1 MVERTSTD
9 RSRVTLRVT
18 VITLALLAP
27 LRLEAQDPPQPTPE
41 PVDTVQVQEPQDT
54 VLVQEAE
61 DTVQV
66 QEPEDTVEVQEPEDT
81 TPVPVG
87 PPQPEIYVA
96 DLSVFD
102 DLHYLGPL
110 QKITNGTNSYDN
122 QLMFTPDSRSLLY
135 TTEHGDG
142 ERVQTEIHRY
152 YLSSRRETRITRTD
166 ESEYAPAP
174 VPGDRA
180 FSAIRVEPDSTQR
193 LWRFTMQGMDGEAL
207 FRNLNSVR
215 SHAWGNEST
224 VLLYVLGDPPTVRI
238 GDLTTGQSEVV
249 ARGVGRSMNKI
260 PNRNAWSFVER
271 ISPVQAR
278 ISEVNIGTREVRPI
292 IPTFGGGE
300 FHAWTPEGV
309 LLMVLGSVIYQWDP
323 EVDLDWRRVVDLEDT
338 VLTVTRI
345 AVSPD
350 GSKIAIVGDPIPEV
364 EPEESAVDPLRGAS
378 IER

>member
-1 MVERTSTD
+1 MF
-9 RSRVTLRVT
+9 LRAA

-27 LRLEAQDPPQPTPE
+27 LRLEAQDPPRPTQE
-41 PVDTVQVQEPQDT
+41 PVDTVQVLEPQDTLQVLEPQDT
-54 VLVQEAE
+54 VLGQEGE

-87 PPQPEIYVA
+87 PPPPEIYVA

-102 DLHYLGPL
+102 NLHYLGPL
-110 QKITNGTNSYDN
+110 QKITNGTNAYDN

-135 TTEHGDG
+135 TTEHGYG
-142 ERVQTEIHRY
+142 QRVQTEIHRY
-152 YLSSRRETRITRTD
+152 YLSSRRETRITRTG
-166 ESEYAPAP
+166 ESEYSPAP

-180 FSAIRVEPDSTQR
+180 FSAIRVEADSTRR

-207 FRNLNSVR
+207 FRNLNAVG

-224 VLLYVLGDPPTVRI
+224 VLLYVLGDPPDPPTARI

-278 ISEVNIGTREVRPI
+278 INEVNIGTREVREI
-292 IPTFGGGE
+292 IPTVGGGE

-364 EPEESAVDPLRGAS
+364 EPEEPAVDSLQSR
-378 IER
+378 